1 MGAWWEVDSGGF
13 YLKLVR
19 EHTCSVPRSREASC
33 GSGADGEVQD
43 AKEGARTAR
52 VCPCKGVCCAMGRIG
67 TVHACD
73 SPGLRGAEGNTRP
86 LRQTRLQQQR
96 SESMRSGR
104 ASKTVWQVGCTDFCY
119 ALQEAAEEEKRE
131 AKRLKN
137 EEKRRRQ
144 LEASAGSNGEVAALD
159 GVRFKGTFG
168 VSFAP
173 EKQMTKRALQHARM
187 QGATLSTSAGGSMMD
202 EEDNEAAHGP
212 IAGKSEAKKLGF
224 EVARR
229 NYLIK
234 KARKMEKQKEKRA
247 IKNGKKTTIKLKK
260 TSTKM
265 SA

>member
-1 MGAWWEVDSGGF
+1 MQRCVLRDGATRDRARMRFARCARRRGKHRQHS
-13 YLKLVR
+13 
-19 EHTCSVPRSREASC
+19 
-33 GSGADGEVQD
+33 GSG
-43 AKEGARTAR
+43 
-52 VCPCKGVCCAMGRIG
+52 
-67 TVHACD
+67 
-73 SPGLRGAEGNTRP
+73 
-86 LRQTRLQQQR
+86 LRQG
-96 SESMRSGR
+96 MRSGR
-104 ASKTVWQVGCTDFCY
+104 VSKTVWQVGCTDLCY
-119 ALQEAAEEEKRE
+119 ALQETAEEEKRE

-212 IAGKSEAKKLGF
+212 LAGKSEAKKLGF

>member
-1 MGAWWEVDSGGF
+1 MKCKTRKRAHALHEFALAKVCAARWGDSGPCTHAIRQ
-13 YLKLVR
+13 VCAAQR
-19 EHTCSVPRSREASC
+19 ET
-33 GSGADGEVQD
+33 Q
-43 AKEGARTAR
+43 
-52 VCPCKGVCCAMGRIG
+52 
-67 TVHACD
+67 
-73 SPGLRGAEGNTRP
+73 RP
-86 LRQTRLQQQR
+86 LRETQQHSGKSGLRQG
-96 SESMRSGR
+96 MRSGR
-104 ASKTVWQVGCTDFCY
+104 VSKTVWQVGCTDLCY

-202 EEDNEAAHGP
+202 EEDDEAAHGP
-212 IAGKSEAKKLGF
+212 LAGKSEAKKLGF